1 MLSAT
6 YDILHVSGGGG
17 KRFENWK
24 CDSNNAQSKFCA

>member
-6 YDILHVSGGGG
+6 YDILHVSGGG